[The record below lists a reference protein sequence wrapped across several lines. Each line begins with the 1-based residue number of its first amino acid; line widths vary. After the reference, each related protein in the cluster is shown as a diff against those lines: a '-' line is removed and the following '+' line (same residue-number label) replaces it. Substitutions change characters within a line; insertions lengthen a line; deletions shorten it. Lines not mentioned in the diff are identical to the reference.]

1 MIFPVNSRQMASK
14 TKMDQTIIYM
24 EEGNCETNRNEPPQ
38 IANALM
44 CLAAIAMLTI
54 IGLIQY
60 SAIVLAVDE

>member
-1 MIFPVNSRQMASK
+1 MASK
-14 TKMDQTIIYM
+14 HKMDQTIIHT
-24 EEGNCETNRNEPPQ
+24 EEGNFETNRNEPPQ

-44 CLAAIAMLTI
+44 CVAAIAMLTF